1 MLDELMS
8 GGEVLWQGHGALPGN
23 DGWVSLHLAD
33 TAHLTMAPPEEAAD
47 ATARRVLALL
57 ERGGAYF
64 FRALSDAVAV
74 PSPGTDEGS
83 VALEE
88 DAGPVRDHAGPM
100 RDHAGIVEDH
110 ALLRAVWDLA
120 WSGHVTGD
128 TLAPVRALLGG
139 GRTAHRSRRAGARST
154 RWSRTAVALA
164 SRPSMPTRSGPPT
177 GVGRWSVVPPVE
189 PDPTVR
195 ALATAEQLMDRY
207 GVLTRGS
214 VVAEGVPG
222 GYAGVYRVL
231 ARAEEAG
238 RVRRGY
244 FVEHLGAAQFG
255 STGAVDRLRLPP
267 TRRGGSAPPGG
278 PRSTAREDGAE
289 DEGPTTLVLAATDPA
304 SPFGASV
311 PWPDRPDET
320 EGTHRPGRK
329 AGAIVVTVDGEL
341 AVYLERGGRTAL
353 TYTQDV
359 ETLSSAAG
367 RLAEQVRRGRL
378 AGLTVGKIDGAAAL
392 ADSAL
397 STALQHAGFHTAPQ
411 GLRLRR

>member
-1 MLDELMS
+1 
-8 GGEVLWQGHGALPGN
+8 
-23 DGWVSLHLAD
+23 
-33 TAHLTMAPPEEAAD
+33 
-47 ATARRVLALL
+47 
-57 ERGGAYF
+57 
-64 FRALSDAVAV
+64 
-74 PSPGTDEGS
+74 
-83 VALEE
+83 
-88 DAGPVRDHAGPM
+88 
-100 RDHAGIVEDH
+100 
-110 ALLRAVWDLA
+110 
-120 WSGHVTGD
+120 
-128 TLAPVRALLGG
+128 
-139 GRTAHRSRRAGARST
+139 
-154 RWSRTAVALA
+154 
-164 SRPSMPTRSGPPT
+164 
-177 GVGRWSVVPPVE
+177 VVPPVE

-214 VVAEGVPG
+214 VVAEGIPG

-231 ARAEEAG
+231 AGAEEAG

-255 STGAVDRLRLPP
+255 STGAVDRLRLAP
-267 TRRGGSAPPGG
+267 TRRG
-278 PRSTAREDGAE
+278 EDGAE

-311 PWPDRPDET
+311 PWPERPEET

-341 AVYLERGGRTAL
+341 SVYLERGGRTAL
-353 TYTQDV
+353 TYTQDA
-359 ETLSSAAG
+359 ETLRSAAG

-397 STALQHAGFHTAPQ
+397 SAALQGAGFHTAPQ